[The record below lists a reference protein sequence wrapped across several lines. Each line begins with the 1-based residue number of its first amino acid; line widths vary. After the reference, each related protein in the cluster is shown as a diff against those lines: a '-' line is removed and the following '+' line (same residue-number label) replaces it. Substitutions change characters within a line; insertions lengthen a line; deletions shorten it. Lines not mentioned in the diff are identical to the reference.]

1 MGLGNVHNL
10 PKLQVCFFFHT
21 CLNVYRT
28 DPAVET
34 IKGFLIFFFFSQR
47 GTLYNIQSRD
57 RTADTVG
64 GHAPPPMLAQN
75 RNTVVYIRYI

>member
-10 PKLQVCFFFHT
+10 PKLQGFFFFHT

-34 IKGFLIFFFFSQR
+34 IKGFFFFQR

-64 GHAPPPMLAQN
+64 GHGPPNACPE
-75 RNTVVYIRYI
+75 